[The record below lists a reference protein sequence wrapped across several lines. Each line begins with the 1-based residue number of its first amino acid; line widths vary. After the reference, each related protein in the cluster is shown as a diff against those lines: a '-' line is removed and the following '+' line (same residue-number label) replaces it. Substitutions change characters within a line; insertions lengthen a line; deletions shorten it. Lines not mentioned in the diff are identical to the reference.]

1 MRDDLWSAGN
11 GDARRRSGRM
21 GGLRLYPVRSGGPF
35 GWLGGLLL
43 LGLALLAV
51 YAAAIVL
58 SGPLLGAPDAAGRAD
73 VMVVLGGDGPARA
86 DQAAVLWRRGAAPRV
101 LITGRGDCGT
111 IAGRMAAG
119 GVKRAAIML
128 ECFSANTWQNAEFA
142 APLLAGMGAH
152 KVLLVTNWFHAR
164 RALASFRAQCP
175 DLDFSV
181 DSVAAPSFAEIATGP
196 YGPAVLQEYP
206 KTAFYAVRL
215 WLAGIGI
222 GEARASDGGGR
233 QWTRC

>member
-1 MRDDLWSAGN
+1 MSGPRLHP
-11 GDARRRSGRM
+11 ARSRW
-21 GGLRLYPVRSGGPF
+21 PF

-43 LGLALLAV
+43 IGLTLLAV

-58 SGPLLGAPDAAGRAD
+58 SGPLLGAPDAAGKAD
-73 VMVVLGGDGPARA
+73 VLVVLGGDGPARA
-86 DQAAVLWRRGAAPRV
+86 DQAAVLWRLGAAPLV
-101 LITGRGDCGT
+101 LIAGHGDCGT

-119 GVKRAAIML
+119 GVRRSAIML
-128 ECFSANTWQNAEFA
+128 ECFSANTWQNAAFS
-142 APLLAGMGAH
+142 APLLAGLGAR

-222 GEARASDGGGR
+222 GEARASDGGSR
-233 QWTRC
+233 RWTQC